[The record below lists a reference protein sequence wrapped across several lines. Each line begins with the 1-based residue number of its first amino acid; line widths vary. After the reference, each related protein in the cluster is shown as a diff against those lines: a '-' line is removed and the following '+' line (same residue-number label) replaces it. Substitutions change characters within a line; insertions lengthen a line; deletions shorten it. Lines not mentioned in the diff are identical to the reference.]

1 MVDDEEEASD
11 DDDVDAAALEEE
23 TRAST
28 NPNIGNDGQNTED
41 DEMDELE
48 ASPVA
53 SVQAIPV
60 ASGQATPV
68 QATTSRLLITTAK
81 RTRTAD
87 PPKKEEG
94 QEAPK
99 INKEHMYYHIK
110 IIRKYHKKIKHKFFL
125 LFMGINMCSPDE
137 NLVSTN

>member
-1 MVDDEEEASD
+1 MRIYIYAVYLLYTEYCTLQVYLAETNVSSNIFLALFFQPEHYIDMVADEKEASD

-28 NPNIGNDGQNTED
+28 NPNICNDGQNTED

-53 SVQAIPV
+53 SIQAIPV
-60 ASGQATPV
+60 VPV
-68 QATTSRLLITTAK
+68 QATTSRLLITNAAK

-87 PPKKEEG
+87 PPKK
-94 QEAPK
+94 K
-99 INKEHMYYHIK
+99 
-110 IIRKYHKKIKHKFFL
+110 RKAKRHQK
-125 LFMGINMCSPDE
+125 
-137 NLVSTN
+137 